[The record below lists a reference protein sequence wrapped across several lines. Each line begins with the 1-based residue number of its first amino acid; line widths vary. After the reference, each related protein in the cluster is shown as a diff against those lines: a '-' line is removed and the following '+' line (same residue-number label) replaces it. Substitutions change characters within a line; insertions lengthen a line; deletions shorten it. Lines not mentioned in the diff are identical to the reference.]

1 MAEENYNDPKLILAE
16 QFTVL
21 QFSQFMCL
29 LDVHY
34 CQPLEFK
41 NKFYILI
48 TIIISNKSTTTIT
61 IIISNKWM

>member
-16 QFTVL
+16 QFTVNLYVTL
-21 QFSQFMCL
+21 QYMCL
-29 LDVHY
+29 LDVHH

-48 TIIISNKSTTTIT
+48 TIIISNK
-61 IIISNKWM
+61 WM